1 MYLETRSQ
9 TITEAI
15 DKLYAL
21 KTADLVY
28 HADSWGLTEAQKT
41 ELNEYLNWIDY
52 TRDDATEDRKLALEN
67 CYVNL
72 TDDHIYVLEMADGE
86 NDTVEYYFTELVPNL
101 EAEPKLIATCSKGEL
116 YKNTDGTYEMR
127 SAERV
132 LVITAP
138 NDEDAVGQFACWL
151 CTRIE
156 LVKVVA

>member
-15 DKLYAL
+15 DKLYAI

-52 TRDDATEDRKLALEN
+52 TRDDASEDRKLALEN

-72 TDDHIYVLEMADGE
+72 TDDHIYVLEMADYE
-86 NDTVEYYFTELVPNL
+86 DDDAVEYYFTELVPEL
-101 EAEPKLIATCSKGEL
+101 EVEDNGEQTTFDIVCKG
-116 YKNTDGTYEMR
+116 
-127 SAERV
+127 V
-132 LVITAP
+132 
-138 NDEDAVGQFACWL
+138 
-151 CTRIE
+151 
-156 LVKVVA
+156 